1 MYYFLKLKG
10 EELEKFNQ
18 AKFDYYKKVNSFGA
32 IIIAVT
38 SIFYFISDC
47 QIVGAFSWNTL
58 LPRTFIILPLILY
71 IFITK
76 KTNNYKIVVS
86 LTYLLAHGIM
96 WCTIWAIV
104 YLPDKSH
111 AQEGFIIMHFMF
123 VVFSFAA
130 SFRLS
135 VFFHSMIIFNI
146 LSSHLFNHY
155 ERVDIML
162 SLGIPCIMGTIV
174 LQIVLSL
181 AFKDHYNTKKELMQ
195 MSMVDF
201 LTKAYNRNILNTLI
215 EKDSYRFVS
224 SLGEKVQLLL
234 VDIDFFKVI
243 NDVHGHAAGDLV
255 LKSTAHTIKSNLRK
269 DDIFIRYGGEEF
281 LIIIPRT
288 ERAEAKQIAER
299 VRVAVENTENEVQ
312 KVTISGGLSSYQ
324 DNYKDAI
331 ERADLALYRSK
342 QEGRNKI
349 SVETS
354 IT

>member
-1 MYYFLKLKG
+1 
-10 EELEKFNQ
+10 
-18 AKFDYYKKVNSFGA
+18 
-32 IIIAVT
+32 
-38 SIFYFISDC
+38 
-47 QIVGAFSWNTL
+47 
-58 LPRTFIILPLILY
+58 
-71 IFITK
+71 
-76 KTNNYKIVVS
+76 
-86 LTYLLAHGIM
+86 
-96 WCTIWAIV
+96 
-104 YLPDKSH
+104 
-111 AQEGFIIMHFMF
+111 
-123 VVFSFAA
+123 
-130 SFRLS
+130 
-135 VFFHSMIIFNI
+135 
-146 LSSHLFNHY
+146 
-155 ERVDIML
+155 
-162 SLGIPCIMGTIV
+162 MGTIA
-174 LQIVLSL
+174 LQIVMSL

-195 MSMVDF
+195 MSTVDF

-255 LKSTAHTIKSNLRK
+255 LKSTAHTIKSNIRK

-281 LIIIPRT
+281 LIIMPRT

-312 KVTISGGLSSYQ
+312 KITISGGLSSYQ

-354 IT
+354 VS

>member
-18 AKFDYYKKVNSFGA
+18 AKFEYFEKVNTFSA
-32 IIIAVT
+32 IIIVVT
-38 SIFYFISDC
+38 AMFYFISDC

-58 LPRTFIILPLILY
+58 LPRTFIILPLILFL
-71 IFITK
+71 IVTK
-76 KTNNYKIVVS
+76 KTKNYKINVS
-86 LTYLLAHGIM
+86 LSYLLAHGVM

-123 VVFSFAA
+123 IVLSFAS

-162 SLGIPCIMGTIV
+162 SLGIPCVLGTIAI
-174 LQIVLSL
+174 QIVMSL

-195 MSMVDF
+195 MSTIDF

-215 EKDSYRFVS
+215 EKNSYRFVS
-224 SLGEKVQLLL
+224 SLGEEVQLLL

-243 NDVHGHAAGDLV
+243 NDVYGHVAGDIV
-255 LKSTAHTIKSNLRK
+255 LKSTAHIIKSNIRE
-269 DDIFIRYGGEEF
+269 DDVFIRYGGEEF
-281 LIIIPRT
+281 LIIMPKT
-288 ERAEAKQIAER
+288 GRAEAKRIAER
-299 VRVAVENTENEVQ
+299 VREAVENAENEIQ
-312 KVTISGGLSSYQ
+312 KITISGGLSSYQ

-349 SVETS
+349 SVEIS
-354 IT
+354 LD